1 MELYKE
7 ILAKILADE
16 EIQITFPNLKTNPTE
31 IVDSESYRALQK
43 IKAVINDDNLTDSE
57 CFMKIEEIICILES
71 LGISSG
77 TRHDFG

>member
-1 MELYKE
+1 M
-7 ILAKILADE
+7 
-16 EIQITFPNLKTNPTE
+16 KTNPTE
-31 IVDSESYRALQK
+31 NVDSESYRALQK

-57 CFMKIEEIICILES
+57 CYMKIEEIICILES